1 VKDEAPAKPK
11 AAASKPSAAAAKP
24 KKKGQQTLAGFFKKA

>member
-1 VKDEAPAKPK
+1 VRDEAPAKPK
-11 AAASKPSAAAAKP
+11 AAASKPSAAAKP

>member
-1 VKDEAPAKPK
+1 MREEAPPKPK
-11 AAASKPSAAAAKP
+11 AAAPKPPVAAKP